1 LEEDLSVRDFA
12 KIAGI
17 AFVVIGLLGFIP
29 GITQSPPPNAPDLA
43 VETAYGWLLGLF
55 PVNILHNLVHLAL
68 GAWGLAAARAW
79 DSARMYARGTAII
92 YAVLAV
98 MGLVPGLDTMFGLAP
113 LFSHDVWLHVLLAV
127 AAAYFGFMAPSRHH
141 AMSGTAARS

>member
-1 LEEDLSVRDFA
+1 MNVRDFA
-12 KIAGI
+12 KIAGV
-17 AFVVIGLLGFIP
+17 AFVLVGLLGFVP

-43 VETAYGWLLGLF
+43 VDTSYGWLLGLF
-55 PVNILHNLVHLAL
+55 PVNLLHNLVHIAL

-98 MGLVPGLDTMFGLAP
+98 AGLVPGLNTMFGLTP
-113 LFSHDVWLHVLLAV
+113 LFGHDVWLHALLA
-127 AAAYFGFMAPSRHH
+127 AASAYFGFLAPARHEAMA
-141 AMSGTAARS
+141 GTATH